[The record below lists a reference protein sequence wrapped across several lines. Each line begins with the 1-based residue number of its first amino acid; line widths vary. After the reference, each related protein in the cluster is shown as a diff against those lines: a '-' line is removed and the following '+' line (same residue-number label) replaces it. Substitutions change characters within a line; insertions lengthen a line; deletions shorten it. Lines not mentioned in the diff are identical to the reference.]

1 MWKKSLLQHHSSKVP
16 YPNRSC
22 LFTLFFFLLTESA
35 SHYETENAK
44 WWLSPPSLQL
54 RPERVTHCWLVDHWE
69 RVFWSPFWKRL
80 FSHIKRTALGF
91 PDGPVVKNPPCNAG
105 DMGSMLGPGTKI
117 PHASGQLSLWGATP
131 AVYALQRE
139 ANTMRSRNWRVSPA
153 HHNKRKP
160 ACSNKDPAQPKKKD
174 SLSSLFKPLQ
184 TDFTVTCSLKPP

>member
-1 MWKKSLLQHHSSKVP
+1 MSRILQN
-16 YPNRSC
+16 NR
-22 LFTLFFFLLTESA
+22 
-35 SHYETENAK
+35 
-44 WWLSPPSLQL
+44 
-54 RPERVTHCWLVDHWE
+54 
-69 RVFWSPFWKRL
+69 PFWKRL